1 MYSFVSNFIKLT
13 RLNFPCWVVCF
24 MMNLLFL
31 LFFLFFGK
39 CIPLRG
45 SYFPAGGKERS
56 CRFAPVV
63 VLSHTLWEEATV
75 PARGD
80 PYIGWGGLWVSK
92 RHILSLFWLTWCCE
106 EQGNPFCAVRNSLQ
120 LRDSVTQVK
129 LRRHSIPRTV
139 GSVIIPL
146 PSISSCKKDWK
157 KNAPHLAPMACAH
170 GGGRIHECLQLHQEP
185 KGGTKPMFLDKILS
199 HKALTLLHTW
209 WEFCWAISLR
219 THKLYGKQ
227 AQKCT

>member
-63 VLSHTLWEEATV
+63 VLSHTLYGEATV
-75 PARGD
+75 PAKGD

-106 EQGNPFCAVRNSLQ
+106 EQGNPFCAVRSSLQ

-157 KNAPHLAPMACAH
+157 KKCSSPCSNGLCSWRGENPWMPPVASRAK
-170 GGGRIHECLQLHQEP
+170 GRYKANVFRQDIEP
-185 KGGTKPMFLDKILS
+185 QGINIASYMVGILLS
-199 HKALTLLHTW
+199 YL
-209 WEFCWAISLR
+209 S
-219 THKLYGKQ
+219 
-227 AQKCT
+227 